1 MLRSMIIGLAIAA
14 LLLVGGHSFS
24 SGDGVSLTAKR
35 IDWVQ
40 VQTDALSRLVSSGYT
55 SLIR

>member
-14 LLLVGGHSFS
+14 VLQIGVHSLAAS
-24 SGDGVSLTAKR
+24 DGLSLAAKR

-40 VQTDALSRLVSSGYT
+40 VQTNALARLIGTGFT
-55 SLIR
+55 SQTR

>member
-14 LLLVGGHSFS
+14 VLQLATQIVANADVTLA
-24 SGDGVSLTAKR
+24 AKR

-40 VQTDALSRLVSSGYT
+40 VQTDALTRMLCNGIPLRT
-55 SLIR
+55 R

>member
-14 LLLVGGHSFS
+14 VLQIGVHSLAAS
-24 SGDGVSLTAKR
+24 AGLSVAAKR

-40 VQTDALSRLVSSGYT
+40 VQTNALARLIGTGFT
-55 SLIR
+55 SQTR

>member
-14 LLLVGGHSFS
+14 LLQMGARTVASTN
-24 SGDGVSLTAKR
+24 GVALAKQ

-40 VQTDALSRLVSSGYT
+40 VQSDALAHLICSGST
-55 SLIR
+55 FFTR

>member
-14 LLLVGGHSFS
+14 LLQVGTRTVTPPN
-24 SGDGVSLTAKR
+24 GVALAKQ

-40 VQTDALSRLVSSGYT
+40 VQSNALAHLIYGGCT
-55 SLIR
+55 SFTR